1 MSEDTNTQANTQSAT
16 ADVTP
21 TVKEPTQAQ
30 QVDIKAITE
39 EAVKSANSQA
49 EKILKERLTEAA
61 KALNPELAPDKKDNP
76 VLERF
81 VSRPEEVLIEVIN
94 MAKEEAKKE
103 INSEQTVKRKAQEAA
118 APFFQ
123 EYPGIEKHTAY
134 IEANINAVRNA
145 NPDISPEEA
154 VKEGCKRTVEALGL
168 KAITQ
173 EDRRRQMLNAGM
185 PVSMSGGYGNAEPEY
200 DSNKSSQDYIAA
212 LRAKQKSYQKV
223 KASA

>member
-1 MSEDTNTQANTQSAT
+1 MSEDTNTQTNTSSAT

-21 TVKEPTQAQ
+21 TAKEPTQSP
-30 QVDIKAITE
+30 QVDVKAITD
-39 EAVKSANSQA
+39 EAVRSANTQA
-49 EKILKERLTEAA
+49 EKILKERLTNAA
-61 KALNPELAPDKKDNP
+61 HALNPEAAPKREVNP

-81 VSRPEEVLIEVIN
+81 VSKPEEVLIEVIS

-103 INSEQTVKRKAQEAA
+103 INSENVAKRKAQEAA
-118 APFFQ
+118 TPFFQ

-134 IEANINAVRNA
+134 IEANINAIRNA
-145 NPDISPEEA
+145 NPDISTEDA